1 MNCSNCRAAVAGD
14 ARFCPECGAALGEPA
29 GSQGRDQKGGDTP
42 GGQPGQDRRQPA
54 SGPADAERTR
64 PAADARPDQQSQ
76 QPGAEVQRGQTPSA
90 QPRQAAPEGGR
101 GGGGSGGVSRRALL
115 AGGAGVLGVAAA
127 GGWYLFLR
135 EAGPVAAAR
144 QSWEAW
150 TDSDFDAYEQ
160 VVHSDSPLR
169 ENWPQDFGENFGP
182 REGTELTMESRE
194 LLEQGETEAVVREV
208 YVWNPPDG
216 SPLRV
221 TTRLTLRTEAGA
233 WKLWD
238 IRNTDEQ
245 PVEG

>member
-1 MNCSNCRAAVAGD
+1 MNCPNCGAAVAGD

-29 GSQGRDQKGGDTP
+29 GSQGGDQKGGDTP
-42 GGQPGQDRRQPA
+42 GRQPDQDRRQSA

-64 PAADARPDQQSQ
+64 PAADARPDRQSQ
-76 QPGAEVQRGQTPSA
+76 QPGAEVQREQTPSA

-101 GGGGSGGVSRRALL
+101 DGEESGGISRRALL
-115 AGGAGVLGVAAA
+115 AGSAGVLGVAAA

-144 QSWEAW
+144 RSWEAW
-150 TDSDFDAYEQ
+150 TDGDFETFEQ

-208 YVWNPPDG
+208 YVWDPPDG
-216 SPLRV
+216 SPRRV
-221 TTRLTLRTEAGA
+221 TDRLTLRTEEGA

-238 IRNTDEQ
+238 VRNTGDQ

>member
-1 MNCSNCRAAVAGD
+1 MNCPNCGAAVAGD

-29 GSQGRDQKGGDTP
+29 GSQGGDRKGGDTP
-42 GGQPGQDRRQPA
+42 GGRPGQDRRQSA

-64 PAADARPDQQSQ
+64 PAADARPDRQSQ
-76 QPGAEVQRGQTPSA
+76 QPGAEVQREQTPSA

-101 GGGGSGGVSRRALL
+101 DGGESGGISRRALL
-115 AGGAGVLGVAAA
+115 AGSAGVLGVAAA

-144 QSWEAW
+144 RSWEAW
-150 TDSDFDAYEQ
+150 TDGDFETFEQ

-208 YVWNPPDG
+208 YVWDPPDG
-216 SPLRV
+216 SPRRV
-221 TTRLTLRTEAGA
+221 TDRLTLRTEEGA

-238 IRNTDEQ
+238 VRNTGDQ